1 MIDKVIKG
9 LTQCVTAG
17 VKKACPKDCPYLP
30 FCFPDV
36 GLSNPFM
43 PLMQDALNL
52 LKEQEAEWVYGED
65 ETGVDGWYCSE
76 CAFFEPWFY
85 DFDADID
92 FIKRYEHCPKCGRRM
107 TSYTG
112 KQEGR

>member
-1 MIDKVIKG
+1 MADREKVIKG
-9 LTQCVTAG
+9 LIKCRRCECDDCTEKGAS
-17 VKKACPKDCPYLP
+17 KAPWDCPAY
-30 FCFPDV
+30 DV
-36 GLSNPFM
+36 FVDSAIAM
-43 PLMQDALNL
+43 

-76 CAFFEPWFY
+76 CNFFEPWFY
-85 DFDADID
+85 DFVDDDID
-92 FIKRYEHCPKCGRRM
+92 FIKHYEHCPKCGRRM